1 MHILLGNLLVGF
13 LTDILNYTKEIFG
26 VMGTMGSTICRF
38 LICVGVGGN
47 AKGFKI

>member
-26 VMGTMGSTICRF
+26 VMGSTICRF